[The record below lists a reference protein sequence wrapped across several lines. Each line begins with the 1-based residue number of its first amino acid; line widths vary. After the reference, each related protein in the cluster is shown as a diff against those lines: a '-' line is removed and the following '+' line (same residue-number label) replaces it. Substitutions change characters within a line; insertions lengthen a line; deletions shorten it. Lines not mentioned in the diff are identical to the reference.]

1 MPSGVLPPL
10 IFQVYKYVL
19 QVRDDEQKD
28 VSKKQFLKN
37 YENIEKYEKMR
48 EKRYKNPAGVR
59 EREGP
64 QVCVFKDRPGE
75 SVRGGRAPHTTYS
88 KK

>member
-37 YENIEKYEKMR
+37 YENIEKYEK
-48 EKRYKNPAGVR
+48 NA
-59 EREGP
+59 
-64 QVCVFKDRPGE
+64 
-75 SVRGGRAPHTTYS
+75 
-88 KK
+88 